1 MTVLNVRSPQCRLV
15 TIWQLLTHLLC
26 GRMAHVE
33 SDSDATMQRN
43 DLGMQP
49 ACTYF
54 RMSAVVRLLS
64 QESHP
69 LVSGA
74 ATLRGNLGEYQ
85 AHSAVTKHT
94 DVGLGCNQRMVA

>member
-1 MTVLNVRSPQCRLV
+1 
-15 TIWQLLTHLLC
+15 
-26 GRMAHVE
+26 
-33 SDSDATMQRN
+33 
-43 DLGMQP
+43 MQP

-54 RMSAVVRLLS
+54 RMSAVVRLLF

-94 DVGLGCNQRMVA
+94 DVGLAAINAWSPNRDKEVGYGACTRKASG